1 MYSSV
6 CLSEGS
12 TKEVIAVI
20 DVACIGNLVADVI
33 TKPVDK
39 VPEAGLLERV
49 DSIETFSGGCAM
61 NAGID
66 MAKIGI
72 KTAVLGKIGND
83 SFGAFLKDELVKY
96 GVDVDG
102 IVVDNKTQ
110 TSASV
115 VLSSST
121 GERSFLHCVGAN
133 GTYDF
138 NDVNFDVIQ
147 KSKIVF
153 VAGTML
159 LDAFDGDGCART
171 LKKAREMCKMT
182 VLDTAW
188 DSKNRWMS
196 LLEPCLQY
204 VDVFMPSID
213 EAAKLAGTEDL
224 DKIAD
229 CFFDKGVKHV
239 VIKNGKHGAYIRET
253 KDSDPIYLPTY
264 TKEKVVDT
272 TGAGDSFCAGFLTGL
287 AKGFSF
293 KDCGK
298 LANAVGTFCIMAK
311 GASTGIKSYE
321 EICEYMRT
329 HEAG

>member
-1 MYSSV
+1 M
-6 CLSEGS
+6 
-12 TKEVIAVI
+12 I
-20 DVACIGNLVADVI
+20 DVACIGILVADVI
-33 TKPVDK
+33 AKPVDK
-39 VPEAGLLERV
+39 VPGAGLLERV

-72 KTAVLGKIGND
+72 KTALIGKIGND
-83 SFGAFLKDELVKY
+83 SFGVFLKNELIKY
-96 GVDVDG
+96 GVDVAG
-102 IVVDNKTQ
+102 VAVDEKTQ

-115 VLSSST
+115 VLSST
-121 GERSFLHCVGAN
+121 NGERSFLHCVGAN
-133 GTYDF
+133 GTFCFD
-138 NDVNFDVIQ
+138 DVNFDVI
-147 KSKIVF
+147 KDSKIVF

-159 LDAFDGDGCART
+159 MDTFDGMDCAKT
-171 LKKAREMCKMT
+171 LKKAKEMGKMT

-188 DSKNRWMS
+188 DSKNRWMN
-196 LLEPCLQY
+196 LLEPCLEY
-204 VDVFMPSID
+204 VDVFMPSVE
-213 EAAKLAGTEDL
+213 EASKLAGTDDL

-253 KDSDPIYLPTY
+253 KDSKPVYLPTY

-293 KDCGK
+293 EECGK
-298 LANAVGTFCIMAK
+298 LANAVGTFCVMAK

-321 EICEYMRT
+321 EIREYMRT